1 MYSNFESFL
10 PSIYKFD
17 MACILVCICFLIS
30 SDWKELYAELPF
42 LKTLFCKNDYPEN
55 FIDKCFKKFPDNI
68 RFVKDKVPTV
78 ERKRL
83 LLVLPYLGV
92 ISLQTRI
99 KLQQAVEGVLN
110 CCKLE
115 FAF

>member
-1 MYSNFESFL
+1 MITKSTVLLVVYINFEIFL

-83 LLVLPYLGV
+83 LLVLP
-92 ISLQTRI
+92 
-99 KLQQAVEGVLN
+99 
-110 CCKLE
+110 
-115 FAF
+115 